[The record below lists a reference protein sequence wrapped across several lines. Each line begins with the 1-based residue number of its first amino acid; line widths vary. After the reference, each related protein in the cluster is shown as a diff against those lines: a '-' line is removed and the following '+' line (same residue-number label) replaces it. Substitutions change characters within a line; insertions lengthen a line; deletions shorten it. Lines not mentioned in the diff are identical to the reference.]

1 MDAALQVM
9 PFILAV
15 MVNPPAVV
23 AIVPGLM
30 DAAADGVC
38 FAAFVAWLW
47 QLWQATI
54 KRKLRVMRKEFFI
67 MFVFC

>member
-1 MDAALQVM
+1 
-9 PFILAV
+9 

-38 FAAFVAWLW
+38 FAAFVALLW

-54 KRKLRVMRKEFFI
+54 KRQLSVTRKEFFM
-67 MFVFC
+67 MFIFG